1 MLYNLLG
8 NRIFTLDLL
17 VLTLGKL
24 IHIID
29 CFEDFQDFCTTFE
42 RPGICLENFPLILI
56 ILEGC
61 EFTSST
67 LSRLGKLQLLE
78 SESPSKLFMGVI
90 SMDPNSFSLGFAPVT
105 GPWYVSLGG
114 PFTGLGLTIFWSV
127 MPELKPSSSLI
138 DSVTRSF

>member
-1 MLYNLLG
+1 MLYKLLG

-56 ILEGC
+56 ILEGDASM
-61 EFTSST
+61 SSMLT
-67 LSRLGKLQLLE
+67 RLGMLQLLL
-78 SESPSKLFMGVI
+78 SPSKLPMGMMGVI
-90 SMDPNSFSLGFAPVT
+90 SIDPN
-105 GPWYVSLGG
+105 
-114 PFTGLGLTIFWSV
+114 
-127 MPELKPSSSLI
+127 
-138 DSVTRSF
+138 

>member
-56 ILEGC
+56 I
-61 EFTSST
+61 
-67 LSRLGKLQLLE
+67 
-78 SESPSKLFMGVI
+78 
-90 SMDPNSFSLGFAPVT
+90 
-105 GPWYVSLGG
+105 
-114 PFTGLGLTIFWSV
+114 
-127 MPELKPSSSLI
+127 
-138 DSVTRSF
+138 